1 MPTNLSTSLR
11 SSIADLQTRHAAL
24 ITSVRNYKDNSVGAA
39 TAEIIA
45 AAADLDSHLIAEEST
60 LLGQVALKSTKPQ
73 PSLSLDFLEQ
83 VYLMG
88 SRRLERG
95 YGFGDLI
102 TFSRGSAGGRF
113 NSSGVYEMVAAGQP
127 RFDYDPVTKAAKGL
141 LVEEQRTN
149 LLTYSVDFSNAAW
162 TKTNA
167 NTVSNAA
174 IAPDGTQTA
183 TKLVETT
190 ANGQH
195 RINSVAI
202 SMSGVHSG
210 SVFAKAGERNICRMF
225 LWDATSRVG
234 ETVFDLAA
242 GTVVSGPGV
251 IKPAGNGWYRCSV
264 AGTSAGTTGQLFC
277 AVGALDT
284 YGGDGASGLYVWG
297 AQLEAGA
304 FPTSYIPTTSAQV
317 TRAADLASVNSLS
330 PWFNSVEGALSAESS
345 TFATTA
351 FPTVVELVGDILIF
365 QAMSNKQFQLN
376 GRGSPGFAAVAGRDP
391 GSVNKTAMSYDDAAA
406 SLAANGGTISTSERG
421 RISPTTGL
429 RAGGR
434 GGTAYLNGHL
444 RRIRY
449 YPRRLTNTELQ
460 SITA

>member
-1 MPTNLSTSLR
+1 
-11 SSIADLQTRHAAL
+11 
-24 ITSVRNYKDNSVGAA
+24 
-39 TAEIIA
+39 
-45 AAADLDSHLIAEEST
+45 
-60 LLGQVALKSTKPQ
+60 
-73 PSLSLDFLEQ
+73 
-83 VYLMG
+83 
-88 SRRLERG
+88 
-95 YGFGDLI
+95 
-102 TFSRGSAGGRF
+102 
-113 NSSGVYEMVAAGQP
+113 
-127 RFDYDPVTKAAKGL
+127 
-141 LVEEQRTN
+141 
-149 LLTYSVDFSNAAW
+149 
-162 TKTNA
+162 
-167 NTVSNAA
+167 
-174 IAPDGTQTA
+174 
-183 TKLVETT
+183 
-190 ANGQH
+190 
-195 RINSVAI
+195 
-202 SMSGVHSG
+202 MSGVHSG